1 MRNRTPTKR
10 DKDSCKRKNTKDSTS
25 VKKLKTSKGPPPK
38 NKEVTRKQTS
48 KTPPP
53 VNKEDI
59 IEQRKQKLKDLT
71 RRNSSHA
78 ETRKSPKAQAKV
90 KVM

>member
-1 MRNRTPTKR
+1 MRNKTPTKR
-10 DKDSCKRKNTKDSTS
+10 DKDSCKRKNTKDSTC
-25 VKKLKTSKGPPPK
+25 VKKLKTSKDPPPQ
-38 NKEVTRKQTS
+38 NKEVTRKQTT
-48 KTPPP
+48 TPPL
-53 VNKEDI
+53 VNKENI

-71 RRNSSHA
+71 RRNSTHA